1 MSTPTDPIVVVAGA
15 RTPMGSMMGNFAGVT
30 AAELGAAS
38 IKAAVERAGIAPDD
52 VQEVILGNVLP
63 AGQGQAPARQAA
75 LGAGLPKSSGCT
87 TINKM
92 CGSGMKA
99 MMLAHDLLV
108 AGTNQVM
115 VAGGTESMT
124 NAPYLLPKGR
134 QGLRFGHGEILDHM
148 ALDGLQDA
156 YEARTPMG
164 EFAERTVEKYG
175 ISREAQDE
183 FAATSLRRAV
193 AATEDGSFA
202 DEITPVTVKTRKGD
216 IVVDRD
222 EQPYKSDPDKL
233 PKLRPA
239 FRKDGTITAASASSI
254 SDGAASVVMMRES
267 EAAKRGLKPVA
278 RILGHATH
286 SRTPAEFTIAPV
298 HAIKALLDDVNWTA
312 DDVELWEINEA
323 FAVVTMAAM
332 HDIGIDHD
340 KVNIHGGAC
349 ALGHPIGASG
359 SRIVVT
365 LLNAMAKR
373 GATRGVASLC
383 IGGGEATAMAF
394 EMM

>member
-1 MSTPTDPIVVVAGA
+1 MSTPSDPIVVVAGA
-15 RTPMGSMMGNFAGVT
+15 RTPMGSMMGSLSGLT

-75 LGAGLPKSSGCT
+75 LGAGLPKDTGCT

-99 MMLAHDLLV
+99 MMLAHDLLL

-115 VAGGTESMT
+115 IAGGTESMT

-134 QGLRFGHGEILDHM
+134 QGLRFGHGEVLDHM

-164 EFAERTVEKYG
+164 EFAERTVESYG
-175 ISREAQDE
+175 FSREAQDE

-202 DEITPVTVKTRKGD
+202 DEITPVTIKTRKGE
-216 IVVDRD
+216 VTVDRD
-222 EQPYKSDPDKL
+222 EQPFKSDPDKL
-233 PKLRPA
+233 PGLRPA

-254 SDGAASVVMMRES
+254 SDGAASVVMMRQS
-267 EAAKRGLKPVA
+267 EAEQRGLKPVA

-298 HAIKALLDDVNWTA
+298 HAIQALLGQVGWQANDV
-312 DDVELWEINEA
+312 DLWEINEA

-340 KVNIHGGAC
+340 KVNVHGGAC

-373 GATRGVASLC
+373 GLRKGVASLC

-394 EMM
+394 ERL

>member
-1 MSTPTDPIVVVAGA
+1 MSQSDPIVVVAGA
-15 RTPMGSMMGNFAGVT
+15 RTPMGSMMGSLSGVT

-38 IKAAVERAGIAPDD
+38 IRAAVERAGIAPDD

-75 LGAGLPKSSGCT
+75 LGAGLPKASGCT

-99 MMLAHDLLV
+99 MMLAHDLLL
-108 AGTNQVM
+108 AGSNDVM
-115 VAGGTESMT
+115 VAGGMESMT

-134 QGLRFGHGEILDHM
+134 QGLRFGHGEVLDHM

-164 EFAERTVEKYG
+164 EFAERTVEQYG

-216 IVVDRD
+216 VVVDRD
-222 EQPYKSDPDKL
+222 EQPFKSDPDKL

-267 EAAKRGLKPVA
+267 EAAKRGLTPVA

-298 HAIKALLDDVNWTA
+298 HAIQALLGQVGWTA
-312 DDVELWEINEA
+312 DDVELWEVNEA

-332 HDIGIDHD
+332 HDIGIAHD
-340 KVNIHGGAC
+340 QVNIHGGAC

-365 LLNAMAKR
+365 LLSAMAKR
-373 GATRGVASLC
+373 GVRKGVASLC

-394 EMM
+394 ERL

>member
-1 MSTPTDPIVVVAGA
+1 MSTSTDPIVVVAGA
-15 RTPMGSMMGNFAGVT
+15 RTPMGSMMGNFSGTT

-38 IKAAVERAGIAPDD
+38 IKAAVERAGITPDD

-75 LGAGLPKSSGCT
+75 LGAGLPKSAGCT

-108 AGTNQVM
+108 AGTNDVM

-134 QGLRFGHGEILDHM
+134 QGLRFGHGEVLDHM

-183 FAATSLRRAV
+183 FAANSLRRAV
-193 AATEDGSFA
+193 AATEDGTFA
-202 DEITPVTVKTRKGD
+202 KEITPVTVKTRKGEVT
-216 IVVDRD
+216 IDRD
-222 EQPYKSDPDKL
+222 EQPFKSDPDKL

-254 SDGAASVVMMRES
+254 SDGAATVVMMRES
-267 EAAKRGLKPVA
+267 EAKKRGLKPVA
-278 RILGHATH
+278 RILGHASH
-286 SRTPAEFTIAPV
+286 ARMPAEFTIAPV
-298 HAIKALLDDVNWTA
+298 HAIKALLDQVKWSA

-332 HDIGIDHD
+332 QDIGIPHD

-365 LLNAMAKR
+365 LLNAMAKQ
-373 GATRGVASLC
+373 GVTRGVASLC

-394 EMM
+394 ERL